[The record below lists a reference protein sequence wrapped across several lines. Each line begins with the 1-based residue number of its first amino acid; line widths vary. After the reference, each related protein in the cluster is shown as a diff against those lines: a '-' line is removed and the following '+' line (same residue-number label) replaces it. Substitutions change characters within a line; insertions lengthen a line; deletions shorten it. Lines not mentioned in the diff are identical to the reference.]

1 MRPTANETRR
11 KDTVPMRMG
20 NARSGAEE
28 RMGAK
33 GEVAGVKC
41 QRPQAASPGVGP
53 ESPRYKFRVDV
64 GKDIVDRRS
73 ERVGQ
78 VCDC

>member
-28 RMGAK
+28 RMGAR
-33 GEVAGVKC
+33 GEVVGVKC
-41 QRPQAASPGVGP
+41 Q
-53 ESPRYKFRVDV
+53 FRVDV